1 MADPK
6 GATVAV
12 PVGTI
17 ASVVLGTFTA
27 PYRVAVTPGWATDR
41 FVVPALKLAAQFEV
55 DFSIPVPAG
64 GSSFDWVEVE

>member
-1 MADPK
+1 MVPPR

-17 ASVVLGTFTA
+17 ASVVLGAFTA
-27 PYRVAVTPGWATDR
+27 PYRLAVTPGWATSR
-41 FVVPALKLAAQFEV
+41 FVVPANKLATQFEV
-55 DFSIPVPAG
+55 DFTVPAPPG

>member
-1 MADPK
+1 MAAPQ

-27 PYRVAVTPGWATDR
+27 PYRLAVTPAWATDR
-41 FVVPALKLAAQFEV
+41 FVIPANKLATQFEV
-55 DFSIPVPAG
+55 DFTIPAPAG
-64 GSSFDWVEVE
+64 GSSYDWAEVE